1 MTASDFWAFG
11 NGITFLNH
19 GSFGACPVPVLE
31 RRERLLRQIE
41 LDPMGFML
49 SDYQPLRCSA
59 LEVLTEFTGAEK
71 DSLVFVENCTAGIN
85 TILRNIPVMPGEGIL
100 VTDQEYFSSMNALRE
115 IAGRKGAVVQPIH
128 LPFPVS
134 DQEEILEAVV
144 AAITPETRFAL
155 IDHVV
160 SSTGM
165 VLPLKKIIDLLSDF
179 GIKTI
184 VDGAHGPGE
193 VPLDLKNLG
202 CMAYAGNCHKWLCSP
217 RSSAVLYVNPEFQR
231 NFLPLVISHVPSDFD
246 TELSD
251 YQLYF
256 SWNGTPDP
264 TPALCVPCSIDFM
277 AALHPEGWQGVMDSN
292 RELALKAREILCSAT
307 GAEPVCPESMVGA
320 MAAVPL
326 EWYTQ
331 EVSREPDWIDPLQ
344 KWLKQ
349 EKGIVVPVT
358 DLKGSKAKMIRLS
371 AQMYNTIHQYHFLAE
386 ALVEFRNLRY

>member
-1 MTASDFWAFG
+1 MTASDFWAFRD
-11 NGITFLNH
+11 GITFLNH

-31 RRERLLRQIE
+31 KREQLLRQIE
-41 LDPMGFML
+41 LDPMEFML
-49 SDYQPLRCSA
+49 NDYQPLRCSA
-59 LEVLTEFTGAEK
+59 LEALTQFTGAEK
-71 DSLVFVENCTAGIN
+71 DSLVFVENCTTGIN
-85 TILRNIPVMPGEGIL
+85 TILQNIPLMPGEKIL
-100 VTDQEYFSSMNALRE
+100 VMDQEYFSSMNALRE
-115 IAGRKGAVVQPIH
+115 IAGRKGAVVQLIH
-128 LPFPVS
+128 LPCPVS
-134 DQEEILEAVV
+134 SREEILEAVA
-144 AAITPETRFAL
+144 AAITPKTRFAL

-165 VLPLKKIIDLLSDF
+165 VLPLKNIIDLLSSF

-202 CMAYAGNCHKWLCSP
+202 CMAYVGNCHKWLCSP
-217 RSSAVLYVNPEFQR
+217 RSSAVLYVSPEFQ
-231 NFLPLVISHVPSDFD
+231 NSFLPLVISHIPSDFD

-251 YQLYF
+251 FQLYF

-277 AALHPEGWQGVMDSN
+277 AALHSGGWQGVMDSN
-292 RELALKAREILCSAT
+292 RELALKAREILCSVT
-307 GAEPVCPESMVGA
+307 GAEPVCPDSMVGA

-326 EWYTQ
+326 EWYTPD
-331 EVSREPDWIDPLQ
+331 VSRETDWIDPLQ

-358 DLKGSKAKMIRLS
+358 DIQGGKARMIRLS
-371 AQMYNTIHQYHFLAE
+371 AQMYNTIHQYQYLAE
-386 ALVEFRNLRY
+386 ALVEFRNRLY